1 MARWGRTG
9 GWAAVA
15 ACAVLG
21 VGCSAVDPASVGCTE
36 IGSAAGISVTVER
49 DVATPDLE
57 LTLRICQD
65 ACVDRRVDL
74 QPGSTTVDETCS
86 SDDPDGSCS
95 ASSSPDGTLIGFV
108 DLAALTVGDA
118 QVSGDLR
125 TDGDSTPLT
134 AITANVVTTYPNGQ
148 DCPAGGPQASVRI
161 TGEGLR

>member
-1 MARWGRTG
+1 M
-9 GWAAVA
+9 A

-21 VGCSAVDPASVGCTE
+21 VGCSALDPAGVACTE
-36 IGSAAGISVTVER
+36 IGSPAGISVKVER
-49 DVATPDLE
+49 DVATPGLE

-65 ACVDRRVDL
+65 ACIDRRVDL

-95 ASSSPDGTLIGFV
+95 ASSSPDGTLTGFV
-108 DLAALTVGDA
+108 DLATLTVGDA
-118 QVSGDLR
+118 RVSGDLR
-125 TDGDSTPLT
+125 TDVSSTPLT
-134 AITANVVTTYPNGQ
+134 EISVPVAATYPNGT